1 MVIVDYVPGTSKVNR
16 FYNGPWHG
24 GECTVSLMRRHWNTS
39 AACGS
44 NTCTSNGKC
53 ASVACYCNSCNS
65 DTVCSNNT
73 ISCSS
78 NCSSH

>member
-1 MVIVDYVPGTSKVNR
+1 MNIVSYVPGTSKINT
-16 FYNGPWHG
+16 FYNGPWNNG
-24 GECTVSLMRRHWNTS
+24 MCTVRLMRRNWNTS

-53 ASVACYCNSCNS
+53 ASVACSCNSCNS
-65 DTVCSNNT
+65 DTRCSNNT